1 MKEIKAIIQPF
12 KLARVRSAFYEIK
25 GFPGMSI
32 SSVDGCSRWP
42 DGGNPK
48 SIKEELTD
56 FSNKIRIEIVA
67 DDDQVER
74 IVDVLADVAHTGQTG
89 DGIVWVTAVETRVHI
104 CTREISRTA
113 GGSTHP
119 DR

>member
-12 KLARVRSAFYEIK
+12 KLAQLRSAFYQIN

-32 SSVDGCSRWP
+32 SRVDGCSRWP

-56 FSNKIRIEIVA
+56 FSNKTRIEIVA
-67 DDDQVER
+67 DDELVDR
-74 IVDVLADVAHTGQTG
+74 IVDVLAYVAHTGQTG
-89 DGIVWVTAVETRVHI
+89 DGLVWVTPVETRVRI
-104 CTREISRTA
+104 CNGEISRGPEQN
-113 GGSTHP
+113 GGS
-119 DR
+119 